1 MAGEYTGNEPTGIET
16 ATFEIESYMKKNE
29 CSVDEA
35 LTALKTTWANDI
47 EFIDF
52 LEAAATYLKNK

>member
-1 MAGEYTGNEPTGIET
+1 MAREDIGNEPTGIET
-16 ATFEIESYMKKNE
+16 AKFEIESYMRKNE
-29 CSVDEA
+29 CSIDEA
-35 LTALKTTWANDI
+35 LTALKKTWASDI

>member
-1 MAGEYTGNEPTGIET
+1 MAREYTGNEPTGIET
-16 ATFEIESYMKKNE
+16 AAFEIESYMKKNE

-35 LTALKTTWANDI
+35 LTALKITWTNDI

>member
-1 MAGEYTGNEPTGIET
+1 MGREYTGNEPTGIET

-29 CSVDEA
+29 CSIDEA
-35 LTALKTTWANDI
+35 LTALRVTWAKDV

-52 LEAAATYLKNK
+52 LEAAATYLKSK